1 MSLGVET
8 LIIDRHLKVC
18 YLNLTKIIFF
28 FLQIPFRMV
37 WWLKRGRKRGGQG
50 WQPRQRCGNL
60 LRLRLRSTPALI
72 PYVQYIM
79 SKLTKPLY
87 CVTTFFWQDKR
98 DNKYVVGT
106 LCPSA
111 RKGRLYCC
119 ARALPIWLA
128 SHSVKSTDLPN
139 AQEHTLHYILWH
151 LERFYCTVKH
161 GKLK

>member
-1 MSLGVET
+1 
-8 LIIDRHLKVC
+8 
-18 YLNLTKIIFF
+18 
-28 FLQIPFRMV
+28 MV

-119 ARALPIWLA
+119 ARALSIWLA
-128 SHSVKSTDLPN
+128 SHKSKSTDLPIISLWN
-139 AQEHTLHYILWH
+139 IHRNTLYITSCDIESGFIVL
-151 LERFYCTVKH
+151 LSTESSNR
-161 GKLK
+161 LKVIVHFFDLVILCC